1 MAYLQH
7 KIYRYTACCQTFVL
21 FHWTQKKIGR
31 TSKRCQSTGLYWR
44 TLESQSKCSNAELC
58 CILYCTCNLLA
69 VSCVM
74 EKNPSVHLSVWP
86 FFFCLFFLSS
96 YLFVVV
102 VVVFLLLSFWFW
114 TCICYSYLQEFM
126 YKMYVFTCMNVCM
139 FNVCYACMYV
149 SVCLSVYRSVHLSFF
164 LIYCTCICYSY
175 LQVFMYLCIY
185 LCMYVCMYVCL
196 SLSLSLCLSMYL
208 SFRPSYASSSLWK
221 HMENHKVKQDSKA
234 FQLVR
239 CVLYVPELDTNTLF
253 SLQILHFLFILIVL
267 VNWWVLCIQSCEVYM
282 IKIIWGGH
290 GFESCWSLY
299 L

>member
-86 FFFCLFFLSS
+86 FFCLFFLSS

-149 SVCLSVYRSVHLSFF
+149 SVCLCLQVCPFVFF
-164 LIYCTCICYSY
+164 FNILYMYLLFVFASIY
-175 LQVFMYLCIY
+175 VFMYLF
-185 LCMYVCMYVCL
+185 MYVCMYVCM
-196 SLSLSLCLSMYL
+196 SLSLSVPLS
-208 SFRPSYASSSLWK
+208 
-221 HMENHKVKQDSKA
+221 V
-234 FQLVR
+234 
-239 CVLYVPELDTNTLF
+239 YVP
-253 SLQILHFLFILIVL
+253 V
-267 VNWWVLCIQSCEVYM
+267 
-282 IKIIWGGH
+282 
-290 GFESCWSLY
+290 
-299 L
+299 